1 VTSARP
7 QPLPVVVENIPG
19 ALKEIPHWLVWKY
32 IDEIDPETGAV
43 DWDKPPMSAK
53 GGPGSSTNRK
63 TWTDFAT
70 ALRYYRDRHMDGL
83 GFVLH
88 HNGEDRRIV
97 AIDLDKCRDQETGVI
112 EKWALKIIRA
122 LNSYTEVSPSGTGIR
137 IFVCGALPP
146 HGMLNGRKKGPVEA
160 YEKGRYV
167 TVTGQHID
175 GTPAAIEDRQDELME
190 FYKKNFGGKKTER
203 HKANGSAAALGL
215 DNRELL
221 ERAFRSKN
229 GGRIK
234 ALFDGDTSGYPSQ
247 SEAELAFCNHLAFW
261 FNRDADRMF
270 QVICESGLYRTKWKR
285 DDYRDGTICKAIEG
299 CREVYDPQRRGPK
312 AKPGTNGNGHHEPEV
327 EPAPEIHLTDLGNA
341 RRVVERHGRDWR
353 HCHPWKKSLVFDGRR
368 WAEDDT
374 AAVVRFVK
382 ETQASL
388 YQWAAG
394 KIAELGDVG
403 DDERRKA
410 QLAKLTAVLNHCLK
424 WEDARA
430 VKRCI
435 ELAVSE
441 PGIPVLPADLD
452 RDPWLLNVQNGTL
465 DLRTGQLRQHRREDL
480 MTKLA
485 PVAYDPKA
493 LCPLWMNCVTK
504 WMGGN
509 QRLLTY
515 LQRAAGYSLTAD
527 VGEQIL
533 FFLYGSGANGKST
546 FLLTLLDLLGD
557 YAIQTVSDLLMV
569 KNTESHPTERADLFG
584 RRFAATI
591 ETEEGKRMAEA
602 LTKQLTGG
610 DKVKARKMRQDF
622 FEFSPT
628 WKIWLAANHYPQIRG
643 TDYAIWRRVK
653 LIPFTVTI
661 PDAEKD
667 KQLAQKLRAEAPGIL
682 AWCVRGCLAW
692 QKDGMEEP
700 DEVRAA
706 TEAYRKEQDT
716 IQEFLHD
723 CCVLNEQFSAQAGKL
738 LEAYVSW
745 SGEKISAKAF
755 RQKLNDKGYH
765 SERGVTGHYRYK
777 GIGLPA
783 AEGSEGCER

>member
-1 VTSARP
+1 VSSATRP
-7 QPLPVVVENIPG
+7 RPLPVVVGNIPA
-19 ALKEIPHWLVWKY
+19 ALKDVPHWLVWKY
-32 IDEIDPETGAV
+32 VEEIDPETGAV
-43 DWDKPPMSAK
+43 DWDKPPLCAR
-53 GGPGSSTNRK
+53 GGPGSSTNKK
-63 TWTDFAT
+63 TWADFKT
-70 ALRYYRDRHMDGL
+70 ALVYFRERRLDGL

-88 HNGEDRRIV
+88 HNGQDRRLV
-97 AIDLDKCRDQETGVI
+97 AVDLDKCRNAETGEI
-112 EKWALKIIRA
+112 EEWALNIIRA
-122 LNSYTEVSPSGTGIR
+122 LNSYSEVSPSGTGIR
-137 IFVCGALPP
+137 IFLYGALPP
-146 HGMLNGRKKGPVEA
+146 HGMLNGRKKGPVEV

-167 TVTGQHID
+167 TVTGQHIE
-175 GTPAAIEDRQDELME
+175 GTPTTIEDRQEQLLA
-190 FYKKNFGGKKTER
+190 FYKEQFGETKSER
-203 HKANGSAAALGL
+203 PKHNGSAAALDL

-229 GGRIK
+229 GNRIK
-234 ALFDGDTSGYPSQ
+234 ALFDGDTTGYPSQ

-261 FNRDADRMF
+261 MGGDADRMF
-270 QVICESGLYRTKWKR
+270 SVICESGLYRTKWKR
-285 DDYRDGTICKAIEG
+285 DDYRDGTLRLAIAG
-299 CREVYDPQRRGPK
+299 CHEVYDPQRRTLK
-312 AKPGTNGNGHHEPEV
+312 VTGNGRHK
-327 EPAPEIHLTDLGNA
+327 PAAGGDPPAEFHLTDDGNGK
-341 RRVVERHGRDWR
+341 RVVARHGGDWR
-353 HCHPWKKSLVFDGRR
+353 HCHPWKRSLIFDGKR
-368 WAEDDT
+368 WAEDET
-374 AAVVRFVK
+374 GAAVRLVK
-382 ETQASL
+382 ETQADL
-388 YQWAAG
+388 YTRTAAA
-394 KIAELGDVG
+394 IERLGDVG
-403 DDERRKA
+403 DDKERKQ
-410 QLAKLTAVLNHCLK
+410 QLADLTRLLKHCLA
-424 WEDARA
+424 WEDARRINA
-430 VKRCI
+430 CLQ
-435 ELAVSE
+435 LATTE

-452 RDPWLLNVQNGTL
+452 RDPWLFNVTNGTL
-465 DLRTGQLRQHRREDL
+465 DLRTGELLPHRREDML
-480 MTKLA
+480 TKLA
-485 PVAYDPKA
+485 PVAYEPKA
-493 LCPLWMNCVTK
+493 LCPLWMNCLTK

-569 KNTESHPTERADLFG
+569 KNSEAHPTERADLFG
-584 RRFAATI
+584 RRFCATI

-643 TDYAIWRRVK
+643 TDHAIWRRVK

-661 PDAEKD
+661 PDYEKD
-667 KQLAQKLRAEAPGIL
+667 KALAQKLKAEAPGIL
-682 AWCVRGCLAW
+682 AWCVRGCRDW
-692 QKDGMEEP
+692 QRDGMAEP

-716 IQEFLHD
+716 IEEFLHD
-723 CCVLNEQFSAQAGKL
+723 CCVLNDQLSAQAGKL
-738 LEAYVSW
+738 LEAYTAW

-777 GIGLPA
+777 GIGLPG